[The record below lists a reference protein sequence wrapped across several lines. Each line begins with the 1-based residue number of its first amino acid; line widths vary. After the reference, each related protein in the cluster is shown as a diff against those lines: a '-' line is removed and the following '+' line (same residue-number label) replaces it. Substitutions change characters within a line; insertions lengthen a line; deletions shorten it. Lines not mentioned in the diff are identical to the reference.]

1 MENIQADFQHK
12 DFFVDHFGE
21 NIFVVGGYIRDKL
34 LDRKKNGGMVDL
46 IITHIPAEKIIQI
59 LKKYGKVN
67 LVGKSFGVI
76 KFVRENTTYDIALPR
91 KDTPMPKEKRGHKD
105 FIIQADPEIPLK
117 QDLLRRDFRCN
128 SIALRLSDNKL
139 IDHFNGVKD
148 IEEKILRL
156 TNPRAFPDDPLRVL
170 RAARFASTLEFK
182 VDPTIY
188 EISKGIDLSGLSVER
203 INEELFQIL
212 LDSPS
217 PSKGLEEMFK
227 LDALRQLFPDIYKLT
242 LSIQD
247 SCFHPEKDDYGHHT
261 VWIHTLITVDQSIR
275 LAKAQNITG
284 QKRLALLLAALF
296 HDVGKPE
303 TAQWE
308 YKKGRMVITNNRH
321 DIKGEKI
328 TKKILTQYKIHS
340 REGYDLR
347 KSVLRLIRCH
357 HRASEL
363 WQNRDVV
370 TKRAFNRLAAD
381 VEGEIELLAVLDAAD
396 RAGRDEKPVESLDK
410 ESQWFLNKFKEL
422 KVSKES
428 IQPIIMGRDLM
439 NLGVKPG
446 PKMGRILK
454 KLYQFQLDDEFRSK
468 KQGLEKAK
476 EIIKKT
482 NQ

>member
-1 MENIQADFQHK
+1 MKNIQADFQHK

-34 LDRKKNGGMVDL
+34 LDRKKNEGMVDL
-46 IITHIPAEKIIQI
+46 IITHTPAEKIIQT

-91 KDTPMPKEKRGHKD
+91 KDTPKPKEKRGHKD

-128 SIALRLSDNKL
+128 SMALRLSDDKL
-139 IDHFNGVKD
+139 IDYFDGVKD
-148 IEEKILRL
+148 VKEKILRL
-156 TNPRAFPDDPLRVL
+156 TNPRTFPDDPLRVL
-170 RAARFASTLEFK
+170 RAARFASTLDFK
-182 VDPTIY
+182 VDPIIY

-247 SCFHPEKDDYGHHT
+247 SYFHPEKDDYGHHT
-261 VWIHTLITVDQSIR
+261 VWIHTLITVNQSKR
-275 LAKAQNITG
+275 LAEAQNITG

-328 TKKILTQYKIHS
+328 TKKILDQYKIHS

-396 RAGRDEKPVESLDK
+396 RAGRDKKPVKSLDK
-410 ESQWFLNKFKEL
+410 ESRWFLNKFKAL

-454 KLYQFQLDDEFRSK
+454 KLYQFQLDDEFRTK

>member
-1 MENIQADFQHK
+1 MKKIQSDFDHK

-21 NIFVVGGYIRDKL
+21 NIFAVGGYIRDKL
-34 LDRKKNGGMVDL
+34 LGRKTNGGMVDL
-46 IITHIPAEKIIQI
+46 IIIRNSADKIIQT

-76 KFVRENTTYDIALPR
+76 KFVIDNTTYDIALPR
-91 KDTPMPKEKRGHKD
+91 KDIPKIRKKRGHKD
-105 FIIQADPEIPLK
+105 FIIKADPEIPLK
-117 QDLLRRDFRCN
+117 QDLKRRDFRCN
-128 SIALRLSDNKL
+128 SMALRLSDDKL
-139 IDHFNGVKD
+139 IDHFDGVKD
-148 IEEKILRL
+148 VKDKILRL

-170 RAARFASTLEFK
+170 RAARFASTLDFK
-182 VDPTIY
+182 VDPKIY
-188 EISKGIDLSGLSVER
+188 EISKNIDLRGLSVER
-203 INEELFQIL
+203 INEELFKIL
-212 LDSPS
+212 LDSSS
-217 PSKGLEEMFK
+217 PSKGLQEMFK
-227 LDALRQLFPDIYKLT
+227 LDVLRQLFPDLYKLT

-247 SCFHPEKDDYGHHT
+247 SFFHPEKDIYGHHT
-261 VWIHTLITVDQSIR
+261 VWIHTLITVDQTKR
-275 LAKAQNITG
+275 LAQAQNIKD
-284 QKRLALLLAALF
+284 QKKLALLLAALF

-328 TKKILTQYKIHS
+328 TKNILDQYKIHS

-347 KSVLRLIRCH
+347 KTVLRLIRCH

-363 WQNRDVV
+363 WQNKDVV

-381 VEGEIELLAVLDAAD
+381 VEGEINLLAILDAAD
-396 RAGRDEKPVESLDK
+396 RAGRDEKPVKNLDK
-410 ESQWFLNKFKEL
+410 ESQWLLNKFKEL

-428 IQPIIMGRDLM
+428 IQPLIMGRDLI

-454 KLYQFQLDDEFRSK
+454 KLYQFQLDDEFRTK

>member
-1 MENIQADFQHK
+1 MKNIQSDFRHK
-12 DFFVDHFGE
+12 DFFIKHFGK
-21 NIFVVGGYIRDKL
+21 NIFAVGGYIRDKI
-34 LDRKKNGGMVDL
+34 LDRKHNGEMVDL
-46 IITHIPAEKIIQI
+46 IITHNPTEKIIDT
-59 LKKYGKVN
+59 LKKHGKVN
-67 LVGKSFGVI
+67 LVGKSFGII
-76 KFVRENTTYDIALPR
+76 KFVIENTTYDVGIPR
-91 KDTPMPKEKRGHKD
+91 KDIPKPKKKRGHKD
-105 FIIQADPEIPLK
+105 FIIKADPEIPLK
-117 QDLLRRDFRCN
+117 EDLKRRDFRCN
-128 SIALRLSDNKL
+128 SMALRLSDDKL
-139 IDHFNGVKD
+139 IDHFNGVRD
-148 IEEKILRL
+148 VEEKILRL
-156 TNPRAFPDDPLRVL
+156 TNPQAFPDDPLRVV
-170 RAARFASTLEFK
+170 RAARFASTLGFK
-182 VDPTIY
+182 VDPEVY
-188 EISKGIDLSGLSVER
+188 EISKHIDLSGLSVER
-203 INEELFQIL
+203 INEELFKIL
-212 LDSPS
+212 LDSTS

-247 SCFHPEKDDYGHHT
+247 SYFHPEKDDYGHHT
-261 VWIHTLITVDQSIR
+261 VWIHTLITVDQAKR
-275 LAKAQNITG
+275 LAEAQNITG

-328 TKKILTQYKIHS
+328 TKKILDQYKIHS

-482 NQ
+482 HQ